1 MQTKS
6 LKQSKPYSICLRLT
20 EKEVKY
26 LEKLKNQNY
35 LKSIPEAARL
45 LIDDYVREIE
55 TIERSFYF

>member
-6 LKQSKPYSICLRLT
+6 LKVSKNHSICLRLT

-35 LKSIPEAARL
+35 LKSLPEAARL

-55 TIERSFYF
+55 TIERSFKF